1 MVLSKTTHLLGAFA
15 AALAIA
21 FAWGGPVQAAS
32 PPPAIPAPV
41 ADHHMHI
48 FSAEAVR
55 ASKLMCAKM
64 GPMACP
70 LGDTLKASTGAD
82 VLQAL
87 DAAGVRQGV
96 LLSTGYFYGSP
107 ELKDAALDI
116 AKDTRAENAYVVE
129 QAKMSCARLAAF
141 VSINPVSPFAVDE
154 VRYWGR
160 RGGASGVKLHLG
172 NSDFSFRDPAQVKA
186 LAAVFKAAADA
197 HLAIVIHM
205 QTRAKDYGAEDAAI
219 FLRDVEPYARG
230 VPLQIAHA
238 AGGGGV
244 DAKVLAALGVFADAM
259 GKDPALAHHL
269 YFDLAMVP
277 DLFANVGKI
286 RPPTATRAAL
296 RDLIHRIGLA
306 HFLTASDWTAG
317 LDLKAYYADEKE
329 SLGLTDAEWA
339 ILAASRAPYLPET
352 LAAGRCSISH

>member
-1 MVLSKTTHLLGAFA
+1 MVRSKTAQAVGAFA
-15 AALAIA
+15 VVLAMA
-21 FAWGGPVQAAS
+21 FAGGEPGQAAS

-48 FSAEAVR
+48 FSVEAVR

-70 LGDTLKASTGAD
+70 LGDTLKPSTGAD

-107 ELKDAALDI
+107 ELKDAGLDI
-116 AKDTRAENAYVVE
+116 PKETRAENAFVVS
-129 QAKMSCARLAAF
+129 QAKASCGRLAAF
-141 VSINPVSPFAVDE
+141 ISINPVSPFAVDE

-160 RGGASGVKLHLG
+160 KGGASGVKLHLG
-172 NSDFSFRDPAQVKA
+172 NSDFSFRDPNQVKA

-205 QTRAKDYGAEDAAI
+205 QTRTKDYGAEDAAI
-219 FLRDVEPYARG
+219 FLRDVEPYARSA
-230 VPLQIAHA
+230 PLQIAHA
-238 AGGGGV
+238 AGGGGM
-244 DAKVLAALGVFADAM
+244 DAKVLAALGVFAEAM
-259 GKDPALAHHL
+259 GKDPALAHHI

-286 RPPTATRAAL
+286 RPPMATRAAL
-296 RDLIHRIGLA
+296 RALIHRIGLA
-306 HFLTASDWTAG
+306 HFLTASDWTQG

-329 SLGLTDAEWA
+329 SLGLTDAEWGM
-339 ILAASRAPYLPET
+339 LAASRAPYLPEARST
-352 LAAGRCSISH
+352 GLCAISH